1 MHGRLKQ
8 LQVAACRIC
17 VRPTG
22 TNWYA
27 ALDEGIE
34 TSSLQ
39 QQWDRLEYLGK
50 TVIWIA
56 VDGTV
61 NYVSDAVKP
70 SSARMMQQMG

>member
-1 MHGRLKQ
+1 MKEL
-8 LQVAACRIC
+8 
-17 VRPTG
+17 
-22 TNWYA
+22 
-27 ALDEGIE
+27 GIE

-61 NYVSDAVKP
+61 QGIMEF
-70 SSARMMQQMG
+70 RMP

>member
-1 MHGRLKQ
+1 MKEL
-8 LQVAACRIC
+8 
-17 VRPTG
+17 
-22 TNWYA
+22 
-27 ALDEGIE
+27 GIE

-61 NYVSDAVKP
+61 QGIMGISDAVKP
-70 SSARMMQQMG
+70 SSASAVRMMQQMD